1 MVTFQQKILHLVK
14 CFRRQWPLFSN
25 SERTTVCGADCMLM
39 VLQLSMAEV
48 NKQHLGDFTVSLSD
62 VLETWNYLLHDKLGL
77 CENMKEPENY
87 GDVKKA
93 YHAFLA
99 RSNMLDLI
107 DIYQKCCSLGLLAE
121 DESIYPVQLLEFISG
136 VMNAQENGSVLSTPT
151 RINRQDK
158 EHVKVAVLAKKSVCS
173 YLSLLVNSKD
183 DLALAHILNVPDRG
197 LGREA
202 FTNIKHASQERKMSI
217 FLMATSF
224 IRTIELGGRDSAS
237 SLYDPLRA
245 HVKGLSNFVNFIDKL
260 QEIVGEILNTR
271 IAGGRILSTVKMHLI
286 KGRSNGDP
294 FCQAVEEAVQDL
306 DLKIKNI
313 IDSQQETSTASTTG
327 VSPARVMGLLLFSLL
342 FSFIKKQ
349 KSFACFKAC
358 CIVSRLTLKQLQGL
372 SVVWC
377 VGNMA
382 ADLVLRRICG
392 LRTLT
397 NLGML
402 EAHCNFTVYRN
413 PSKKKAKIL
422 KSHSNRENNL
432 LQKLIADWY
441 LQMKQSSIKSQ
452 FACTYKNDLSEMNG
466 QHSCAIPTCKHPVPK
481 QHLKAGKPTEG
492 PNSCL
497 DVPGLGT
504 ISESVHQTRSYT
516 EMGKLSCQPRNKSSE
531 NEQMDLNNDKI
542 ICDKESEPSLQK
554 NTKRLKTSRSS
565 KKELDGKIGGKRKQ
579 TKTASKNKL
588 IAGQAKL
595 TRFFQL

>member
-48 NKQHLGDFTVSLSD
+48 NKQHHGDFTVSLSD

-77 CENMKEPENY
+77 YENMKEPENY

-93 YHAFLA
+93 YHAFLT

-136 VMNAQENGSVLSTPT
+136 VMNAQENNGSVLSTPT
-151 RINRQDK
+151 RINRQAQ

-183 DLALAHILNVPDRG
+183 DLAVAHILNVPDRG

-202 FTNIKHASQERKMSI
+202 FTNLKHASQERKMSI

-327 VSPARVMGLLLFSLL
+327 VSPAR
-342 FSFIKKQ
+342 
-349 KSFACFKAC
+349 KSC

-377 VGNMA
+377 A
-382 ADLVLRRICG
+382 ADLVLRSICG

-402 EAHCNFTVYRN
+402 EVHCNFTVYRN

-452 FACTYKNDLSEMNG
+452 FACTYKNDLSEVSG
-466 QHSCAIPTCKHPVPK
+466 RHSCAIPTCKHPAPK

-516 EMGKLSCQPRNKSSE
+516 EMGKLSCQPRNKNSE

-554 NTKRLKTSRSS
+554 NTKRLKTSSSS
-565 KKELDGKIGGKRKQ
+565 KKELDSKIGGKRKQ

>member
-39 VLQLSMAEV
+39 ALQLSMAEV
-48 NKQHLGDFTVSLSD
+48 NKQHHGDFTVSLSD
-62 VLETWNYLLHDKLGL
+62 VLEMWNYLLHDKLGL
-77 CENMKEPENY
+77 YENMKEPENY
-87 GDVKKA
+87 TDVKKA
-93 YHAFLA
+93 YNDFLA

-107 DIYQKCCSLGLLAE
+107 DIYEKCYSLGLLAE
-121 DESIYPVQLLEFISG
+121 DESISPVQLLEFISG
-136 VMNAQENGSVLSTPT
+136 VMNAQENNGSLLSTPT
-151 RINRQDK
+151 QINRQGQNHMK
-158 EHVKVAVLAKKSVCS
+158 MTILAKKSVCS

-183 DLALAHILNVPDRG
+183 DLAVAHILNVPDRG

-202 FTNIKHASQERKMSI
+202 FTNLKHASQERKMSI

-224 IRTIELGGRDSAS
+224 IRTIELGGRDFAS
-237 SLYDPLRA
+237 SIYDPLRA

-313 IDSQQETSTASTTG
+313 IDSQQEILTASTTG
-327 VSPARVMGLLLFSLL
+327 VSPARPKLHSINHGTAYCGRDTVKVLLVLLDEEAVSPPTQNKADLLCDNESLNL
-342 FSFIKKQ
+342 CGITS
-349 KSFACFKAC
+349 
-358 CIVSRLTLKQLQGL
+358 VLTLFRSPARSNCSSPKP
-372 SVVWC
+372 
-377 VGNMA
+377 
-382 ADLVLRRICG
+382 LRQR
-392 LRTLT
+392 
-397 NLGML
+397 
-402 EAHCNFTVYRN
+402 
-413 PSKKKAKIL
+413 IL
-422 KSHSNRENNL
+422 KSMDE
-432 LQKLIADWY
+432 KVIK
-441 LQMKQSSIKSQ
+441 MKQSSIKSQ
-452 FACTYKNDLSEMNG
+452 FACTYKNDLSEKNG
-466 QHSCAIPTCKHPVPK
+466 QHSHAIPTCKHPAPK

-492 PNSCL
+492 PNSYL

-516 EMGKLSCQPRNKSSE
+516 EMGKLSCQPRNKNSE

-554 NTKRLKTSRSS
+554 NTKRLKTSNSS
-565 KKELDGKIGGKRKQ
+565 KKELDSKIGGKRKQ

-588 IAGQAKL
+588 IAGQSKL

>member
-14 CFRRQWPLFSN
+14 CFRRHWPLFSN

-39 VLQLSMAEV
+39 ALQLSMAEV
-48 NKQHLGDFTVSLSD
+48 NKQHHGDFTVSLSD
-62 VLETWNYLLHDKLGL
+62 VLEMWNYLLHDKLGL
-77 CENMKEPENY
+77 YENMKEPENY
-87 GDVKKA
+87 AGVKKA

-107 DIYQKCCSLGLLAE
+107 DVHQKCCSLGLLAE
-121 DESIYPVQLLEFISG
+121 DESISPVQLLEFISG
-136 VMNAQENGSVLSTPT
+136 LMNAQDNNDSILSTPT
-151 RINRQDK
+151 KIKRQGQ
-158 EHVKVAVLAKKSVCS
+158 EHMKVTILAKKSVCS

-202 FTNIKHASQERKMSI
+202 FTNLKHASQERKMSI

-224 IRTIELGGRDSAS
+224 IRTIELGGRASAS

-313 IDSQQETSTASTTG
+313 IDSQQETLTASTTG
-327 VSPARVMGLLLFSLL
+327 VSPARVMGLLLFFLL
-342 FSFIKKQ
+342 FSFIRKQ
-349 KSFACFKAC
+349 KSFACFKSC

-372 SVVWC
+372 SVVWF
-377 VGNMA
+377 GNIA

-402 EAHCNFTVYRN
+402 EVHCNFTVYRN
-413 PSKKKAKIL
+413 PSKKKAPQSK
-422 KSHSNRENNL
+422 NPENNL

-441 LQMKQSSIKSQ
+441 LQMKQPSIKSQ
-452 FACTYKNDLSEMNG
+452 FACTYKNDLTEVSG
-466 QHSCAIPTCKHPVPK
+466 QHSHAIPTCKRPVPT

-516 EMGKLSCQPRNKSSE
+516 EMGKLSCQPRNKNFE

-554 NTKRLKTSRSS
+554 NTKRLKTSSSS
-565 KKELDGKIGGKRKQ
+565 KKELDSKIGGKRKQ

-588 IAGQAKL
+588 IAGQTKL
-595 TRFFQL
+595 TRFFQV

>member
-1 MVTFQQKILHLVK
+1 MITFQQKILHLVK

-39 VLQLSMAEV
+39 ALQLSMAEV
-48 NKQHLGDFTVSLSD
+48 NKQYHGDFTVSLSD

-77 CENMKEPENY
+77 YENMKEPENY
-87 GDVKKA
+87 ADVKKA

-107 DIYQKCCSLGLLAE
+107 DIHQKCYSLGLLAE
-121 DESIYPVQLLEFISG
+121 DESLSSVQLLEFISG
-136 VMNAQENGSVLSTPT
+136 VMNAQENNGFVPSTPT
-151 RINRQDK
+151 QINRQGQ
-158 EHVKVAVLAKKSVCS
+158 EHMKVTILAKKSVCS

-183 DLALAHILNVPDRG
+183 DLALAHVLNVPDRG

-202 FTNIKHASQERKMSI
+202 FTNLKHASQEKKMSI

-237 SLYDPLRA
+237 SLYDPLRV
-245 HVKGLSNFVNFIDKL
+245 HVKGLSSFVHFIDKL

-271 IAGGRILSTVKMHLI
+271 VAGGRILSTLKMQLI

-294 FCQAVEEAVQDL
+294 FCQAVEEVVQDL

-313 IDSQQETSTASTTG
+313 IDSQQETLTASTTG
-327 VSPARVMGLLLFSLL
+327 VSPARVMGLLLFFLL
-342 FSFIKKQ
+342 CSFIRKQ
-349 KSFACFKAC
+349 ISFACLKSC
-358 CIVSRLTLKQLQGL
+358 SIVSRLTLKQLQGL
-372 SVVWC
+372 SVVWF
-377 VGNMA
+377 GNIA
-382 ADLVLRRICG
+382 AVLVLRRICG

-397 NLGML
+397 NLGVL
-402 EAHCNFTVYRN
+402 EVHCNFTVYRN
-413 PSKKKAKIL
+413 PSKKKAPQSK
-422 KSHSNRENNL
+422 NPANC
-432 LQKLIADWY
+432 Y

-452 FACTYKNDLSEMNG
+452 FACTYKNDLSEVSG
-466 QHSCAIPTCKHPVPK
+466 QHSHAVPTCKHPVTK
-481 QHLKAGKPTEG
+481 QHLKAGKHTEG
-492 PNSCL
+492 TNSCL

-516 EMGKLSCQPRNKSSE
+516 GMGKLSCQPRNKNSE

-554 NTKRLKTSRSS
+554 NTKRLKISNSS
-565 KKELDGKIGGKRKQ
+565 KKELDSKIGGKRKQ

>member
-1 MVTFQQKILHLVK
+1 MVTFQQKIVHLVK

-25 SERTTVCGADCMLM
+25 SERTTLCGADCMLM
-39 VLQLSMAEV
+39 ALQLSMAEV
-48 NKQHLGDFTVSLSD
+48 NKQHHGDFTVSLSD

-77 CENMKEPENY
+77 SYENMKEPENY
-87 GDVKKA
+87 ADVKKA
-93 YHAFLA
+93 YHAFLV

-107 DIYQKCCSLGLLAE
+107 DIYQKCYSLGLLPE
-121 DESIYPVQLLEFISG
+121 DGHISPVQLLEFISG
-136 VMNAQENGSVLSTPT
+136 VMNVQENNGSVLSTPT
-151 RINRQDK
+151 QINRRGQG
-158 EHVKVAVLAKKSVCS
+158 HMKVTILAKKSVCS

-202 FTNIKHASQERKMSI
+202 FTDLKHASQERKMSI

-224 IRTIELGGRDSAS
+224 IRTIELGGRDCAS

-286 KGRSNGDP
+286 KGRSNGDS
-294 FCQAVEEAVQDL
+294 FCQAVEEVVQDL

-313 IDSQQETSTASTTG
+313 IDSQQETLTASTTG
-327 VSPARVMGLLLFSLL
+327 VSPARVMGLLLFFSL
-342 FSFIKKQ
+342 FSFIRKQ
-349 KSFACFKAC
+349 TSFACFKSC
-358 CIVSRLTLKQLQGL
+358 CIVNRLTLKQLQGL
-372 SVVWC
+372 SVVWPA
-377 VGNMA
+377 V
-382 ADLVLRRICG
+382 LVLRKICG

-397 NLGML
+397 NLGVL
-402 EAHCNFTVYRN
+402 EVHCNFTVYRN
-413 PSKKKAKIL
+413 PSKKKAPQSKNPDL
-422 KSHSNRENNL
+422 PFSS
-432 LQKLIADWY
+432 DWY

-452 FACTYKNDLSEMNG
+452 FACTYKNDLSEMSG
-466 QHSCAIPTCKHPVPK
+466 QHSHAVPASKHPVPK
-481 QHLKAGKPTEG
+481 QHSKDGKCTEG

-497 DVPGLGT
+497 DVPVLGT

-516 EMGKLSCQPRNKSSE
+516 EMGKLSCQPRNKNSE

-554 NTKRLKTSRSS
+554 NTKRLKTSNSS
-565 KKELDGKIGGKRKQ
+565 QKELDSKIGKKRKQ
-579 TKTASKNKL
+579 TKNASKNKL
-588 IAGQAKL
+588 IAGQTKL

>member
-1 MVTFQQKILHLVK
+1 MVTFQQKILHLIK

-39 VLQLSMAEV
+39 MLQLSMAEV
-48 NKQHLGDFTVSLSD
+48 NKQHHGDFTVSLSD
-62 VLETWNYLLHDKLGL
+62 VLETWKYLLHDKLGL
-77 CENMKEPENY
+77 SYENMKQPENY
-87 GDVKKA
+87 ADVKKA

-107 DIYQKCCSLGLLAE
+107 DICQKCYSLGLLPE
-121 DESIYPVQLLEFISG
+121 DESISPVQLLEFISG
-136 VMNAQENGSVLSTPT
+136 VLNAQENNSSVLSTPT
-151 RINRQDK
+151 LINRQGQ
-158 EHVKVAVLAKKSVCS
+158 EHMKVTILAKKSVCS

-202 FTNIKHASQERKMSI
+202 FTDLKHVSQERKMSI
-217 FLMATSF
+217 FLIATSF
-224 IRTIELGGRDSAS
+224 IRTIELGGRDCAS

-294 FCQAVEEAVQDL
+294 FCQAVEEVVQDL

-313 IDSQQETSTASTTG
+313 IDSQQETLTASTTG
-327 VSPARVMGLLLFSLL
+327 VSPARVMGLFGICLEAKLLLL
-342 FSFIKKQ
+342 LLNEKQVWGASILYCFIA
-349 KSFACFKAC
+349 SCR
-358 CIVSRLTLKQLQGL
+358 I
-372 SVVWC
+372 
-377 VGNMA
+377 
-382 ADLVLRRICG
+382 LRRVCG
-392 LRTLT
+392 LRTLA

-402 EAHCNFTVYRN
+402 EVHCNFTVYSN
-413 PSKKKAKIL
+413 PSKKKAPQSK
-422 KSHSNRENNL
+422 NP
-432 LQKLIADWY
+432 DWY

-452 FACTYKNDLSEMNG
+452 FACTYKNDLSEISS
-466 QHSCAIPTCKHPVPK
+466 QHSHAIPTCKHPVPK
-481 QHLKAGKPTEG
+481 EHSKDGKCTEG
-492 PNSCL
+492 TNACL
-497 DVPGLGT
+497 DVPVLGT

-516 EMGKLSCQPRNKSSE
+516 EMGKLSCQPRNKNSE
-531 NEQMDLNNDKI
+531 KEQMDLNYDKI

-554 NTKRLKTSRSS
+554 NTKRLKTSNSS
-565 KKELDGKIGGKRKQ
+565 QKELDSKIGKKRKQ

>member
-1 MVTFQQKILHLVK
+1 MVTFQQKFLHVVK

-39 VLQLSMAEV
+39 ALQLSMAEV
-48 NKQHLGDFTVSLSD
+48 NKQYHGDFTVSLSD
-62 VLETWNYLLHDKLGL
+62 VLETWSYLLHDKLGL
-77 CENMKEPENY
+77 YENMKEPENY
-87 GDVKKA
+87 ADVKKA

-107 DIYQKCCSLGLLAE
+107 DIYQKCYSLGLLAE
-121 DESIYPVQLLEFISG
+121 DESISPVQLLEFISG
-136 VMNAQENGSVLSTPT
+136 VMNAQENNDSVFSTPT
-151 RINRQDK
+151 QINRQGQ
-158 EHVKVAVLAKKSVCS
+158 EHMKVKILAKKSVCS

-202 FTNIKHASQERKMSI
+202 FTNLKHASQERKMSI

-224 IRTIELGGRDSAS
+224 IRTIELGGRDSAYT
-237 SLYDPLRA
+237 LYDPLRP
-245 HVKGLSNFVNFIDKL
+245 HVKGLSNFINFIDKL

-294 FCQAVEEAVQDL
+294 FCQAVEEVVQDL

-313 IDSQQETSTASTTG
+313 VNSQQETLTASTTG
-327 VSPARVMGLLLFSLL
+327 VSPARVMGLLLLFLL
-342 FSFIKKQ
+342 FSFKRKQ
-349 KSFACFKAC
+349 ISFACFKSC
-358 CIVSRLTLKQLQGL
+358 CTVSRLTLKQLQGL

-377 VGNMA
+377 A
-382 ADLVLRRICG
+382 AVLVLRICG

-397 NLGML
+397 NLGLL
-402 EAHCNFTVYRN
+402 EVHCNFTVYRN
-413 PSKKKAKIL
+413 PSKKKAPQSK
-422 KSHSNRENNL
+422 NP
-432 LQKLIADWY
+432 DWY

-452 FACTYKNDLSEMNG
+452 FACTYKNDLSKMSG
-466 QHSCAIPTCKHPVPK
+466 QHSHGIPNCKHPVVPK
-481 QHLKAGKPTEG
+481 QHLKAGKCTEG
-492 PNSCL
+492 TNSCL

-504 ISESVHQTRSYT
+504 ISESVHQTRSYA
-516 EMGKLSCQPRNKSSE
+516 EMGKLSCQPRNKNSE

-554 NTKRLKTSRSS
+554 NTKRLKTSNSS
-565 KKELDGKIGGKRKQ
+565 EKELDSKIGGKRKQ
-579 TKTASKNKL
+579 TKTAHKNKL

-595 TRFFQL
+595 TRFFQV

>member
-39 VLQLSMAEV
+39 ALQLSMAEV
-48 NKQHLGDFTVSLSD
+48 NKQHYGDFTVSLSD
-62 VLETWNYLLHDKLGL
+62 VLEAWNYLLHDKLGL
-77 CENMKEPENY
+77 SNENMKEPENY

-107 DIYQKCCSLGLLAE
+107 DICQKCYSLGLLPE
-121 DESIYPVQLLEFISG
+121 DESISPVQLLEFISG
-136 VMNAQENGSVLSTPT
+136 VMNAQENNGSVLSTPT
-151 RINRQDK
+151 QINRQGQ
-158 EHVKVAVLAKKSVCS
+158 EHMKVKILAKKSVCS
-173 YLSLLVNSKD
+173 YLSLVVNSKD

-202 FTNIKHASQERKMSI
+202 FTNLKHASQEKKMSI

-224 IRTIELGGRDSAS
+224 IRTIELGGRDCAS

-245 HVKGLSNFVNFIDKL
+245 HVKGLSSFVNFIDKL

-271 IAGGRILSTVKMHLI
+271 IAGERILSTVKMHLI
-286 KGRSNGDP
+286 KDRSNGDP
-294 FCQAVEEAVQDL
+294 FCQAVEEVVQDL

-313 IDSQQETSTASTTG
+313 INSQQETLTAGTTG
-327 VSPARVMGLLLFSLL
+327 VSPARVMGLLLFLLL
-342 FSFIKKQ
+342 FSFIRKQ
-349 KSFACFKAC
+349 MSFACFKSC
-358 CIVSRLTLKQLQGL
+358 CTVNRLTLKQLQEL
-372 SVVWC
+372 SVVWA
-377 VGNMA
+377 V
-382 ADLVLRRICG
+382 LVLRRICG

-397 NLGML
+397 NPGML
-402 EAHCNFTVYRN
+402 EVHCNFTVYRN
-413 PSKKKAKIL
+413 PSKKKAPQSK
-422 KSHSNRENNL
+422 NP
-432 LQKLIADWY
+432 DWY

-452 FACTYKNDLSEMNG
+452 FACTYKNDLSEMSG
-466 QHSCAIPTCKHPVPK
+466 QHSHAIPTSKHPVPK
-481 QHLKAGKPTEG
+481 QHSKGGKCTEG
-492 PNSCL
+492 TNSCL
-497 DVPGLGT
+497 DVPELGT

-516 EMGKLSCQPRNKSSE
+516 EMGKLSCQPRNKNYK

-554 NTKRLKTSRSS
+554 NTKRLKTSSS
-565 KKELDGKIGGKRKQ
+565 SQKELDSKIGKKRKQ

>member
-1 MVTFQQKILHLVK
+1 MVTFQQKIFRLVK

-48 NKQHLGDFTVSLSD
+48 NKQHRGDFTVSLSD

-77 CENMKEPENY
+77 SYEDMKEPENY
-87 GDVKKA
+87 ADVKKA

-107 DIYQKCCSLGLLAE
+107 DICQKCYSLGLLRE
-121 DESIYPVQLLEFISG
+121 DESISPVQLLEFISG
-136 VMNAQENGSVLSTPT
+136 VMNTRENNGSVLSTPT
-151 RINRQDK
+151 QINRQGKD
-158 EHVKVAVLAKKSVCS
+158 HMKVTILAKKSVCS

-202 FTNIKHASQERKMSI
+202 FTNLKHASQERRMSI

-224 IRTIELGGRDSAS
+224 IRTIELGGRDCAS

-294 FCQAVEEAVQDL
+294 FCQAVEEVVQDL

-313 IDSQQETSTASTTG
+313 IDSQQETLTASTTG
-327 VSPARVMGLLLFSLL
+327 VSPAR
-342 FSFIKKQ
+342 
-349 KSFACFKAC
+349 KSC
-358 CIVSRLTLKQLQGL
+358 CIVNRLTLKQLQGL
-372 SVVWC
+372 SVVWPA
-377 VGNMA
+377 V
-382 ADLVLRRICG
+382 LVLRRICG
-392 LRTLT
+392 LRILT

-402 EAHCNFTVYRN
+402 EVHCNFTVYRN
-413 PSKKKAKIL
+413 SSKKKAPQSK
-422 KSHSNRENNL
+422 NP
-432 LQKLIADWY
+432 AWY

-452 FACTYKNDLSEMNG
+452 FACTYKNDLSEMSG
-466 QHSCAIPTCKHPVPK
+466 QHSHAIPTCKHPVPK
-481 QHLKAGKPTEG
+481 QHSKDGKRTEG
-492 PNSCL
+492 TNSCL
-497 DVPGLGT
+497 DVPVLGT

-516 EMGKLSCQPRNKSSE
+516 EMGKLSCQPRNKNSE

-554 NTKRLKTSRSS
+554 NTKRLKTSNNSQ
-565 KKELDGKIGGKRKQ
+565 KELDSKTGKKRKQ

>member
-39 VLQLSMAEV
+39 ALQLSMAEV
-48 NKQHLGDFTVSLSD
+48 NKQHHGDFTVLLSD
-62 VLETWNYLLHDKLGL
+62 VLETWNYLLHDKLGFY
-77 CENMKEPENY
+77 ENMKEPENY
-87 GDVKKA
+87 VDVKKA

-121 DESIYPVQLLEFISG
+121 DESINPVQLLEFISG
-136 VMNAQENGSVLSTPT
+136 VMNAQENNGSVLSTPT
-151 RINRQDK
+151 QINRQGQ
-158 EHVKVAVLAKKSVCS
+158 EHVKVTIMAKKSVCS

-202 FTNIKHASQERKMSI
+202 FTNLKHASQERNMSI

-327 VSPARVMGLLLFSLL
+327 VSPAR
-342 FSFIKKQ
+342 
-349 KSFACFKAC
+349 KSC

-377 VGNMA
+377 VFFLNVTGDNLSYMRHYFPPVGNIA

-397 NLGML
+397 NLGVL
-402 EAHCNFTVYRN
+402 EVHCNFTVYRN
-413 PSKKKAKIL
+413 PSKKKAKNL
-422 KSHSNRENNL
+422 ENNL
-432 LQKLIADWY
+432 LQKLIADCY

-452 FACTYKNDLSEMNG
+452 FACTYKNDLSQMSG
-466 QHSCAIPTCKHPVPK
+466 QHSHGIPTCKHPVLK

-516 EMGKLSCQPRNKSSE
+516 EMGKLSCQPRNKNSE

-554 NTKRLKTSRSS
+554 NTKRLKTSSSS
-565 KKELDGKIGGKRKQ
+565 KKELDSKIGGKRKQ

-595 TRFFQL
+595 THFFQL

>member
-1 MVTFQQKILHLVK
+1 MATSQQKILHLVK

-39 VLQLSMAEV
+39 ALQLSMAEV
-48 NKQHLGDFTVSLSD
+48 NKQHHGDFTVSLSD
-62 VLETWNYLLHDKLGL
+62 VLETWKYLLHDKLGL
-77 CENMKEPENY
+77 SYENMKEPENY
-87 GDVKKA
+87 ADVKKA

-99 RSNMLDLI
+99 RSNMFDLI
-107 DIYQKCCSLGLLAE
+107 DICQKCYSLGLLPE
-121 DESIYPVQLLEFISG
+121 DESISPVQLLEFISG
-136 VMNAQENGSVLSTPT
+136 VLNAQENNGSVLSTPT
-151 RINRQDK
+151 QINSQGQ
-158 EHVKVAVLAKKSVCS
+158 EHMKVTILAKKSVCS

-202 FTNIKHASQERKMSI
+202 FTNLKHASQERKMSI

-224 IRTIELGGRDSAS
+224 IRTMELGGRDSAS

-245 HVKGLSNFVNFIDKL
+245 HVKGLSSFVNFIDKL

-294 FCQAVEEAVQDL
+294 FCQAVEEVVQDL

-313 IDSQQETSTASTTG
+313 IDSQQETLTASTTG
-327 VSPARVMGLLLFSLL
+327 VSPAR
-342 FSFIKKQ
+342 
-349 KSFACFKAC
+349 
-358 CIVSRLTLKQLQGL
+358 
-372 SVVWC
+372 
-377 VGNMA
+377 
-382 ADLVLRRICG
+382 
-392 LRTLT
+392 
-397 NLGML
+397 
-402 EAHCNFTVYRN
+402 
-413 PSKKKAKIL
+413 
-422 KSHSNRENNL
+422 
-432 LQKLIADWY
+432 
-441 LQMKQSSIKSQ
+441 MKQSSIKSQ
-452 FACTYKNDLSEMNG
+452 FACTYKNDLSEMSG
-466 QHSCAIPTCKHPVPK
+466 QHSHAIPTCKHPVPK
-481 QHLKAGKPTEG
+481 QRSKDGKCTEG
-492 PNSCL
+492 TNSCL
-497 DVPGLGT
+497 DVPVLGT

-516 EMGKLSCQPRNKSSE
+516 EMGKLSCQPRNKNSE

-554 NTKRLKTSRSS
+554 NTKRLKTSNSS
-565 KKELDGKIGGKRKQ
+565 QKDLDSKIGKKRKQ

>member
-1 MVTFQQKILHLVK
+1 MVTCQQKILRLVK
-14 CFRRQWPLFSN
+14 CFRKRWPLFSN

-39 VLQLSMAEV
+39 ALQLSMAEV
-48 NKQHLGDFTVSLSD
+48 NKEHHGDFTASLSD
-62 VLETWNYLLHDKLGL
+62 VLETWSYLLHDKLGL
-77 CENMKEPENY
+77 YENMKEPENY
-87 GDVKKA
+87 ADVKKA

-107 DIYQKCCSLGLLAE
+107 DIYEKCYGLGLLAE
-121 DESIYPVQLLEFISG
+121 DESISPVQLLEFISG
-136 VMNAQENGSVLSTPT
+136 VMNAQENNDSVLSTPT
-151 RINRQDK
+151 QINRQGQ
-158 EHVKVAVLAKKSVCS
+158 EHMKVAILARKSVCS

-202 FTNIKHASQERKMSI
+202 FTDLKHASQERKMSI

-237 SLYDPLRA
+237 SLYDPLRP
-245 HVKGLSNFVNFIDKL
+245 HVKGLSSFVRFIDKL

-294 FCQAVEEAVQDL
+294 FCQAVEEVVEDL

-313 IDSQQETSTASTTG
+313 IDSQQEALTASSTG
-327 VSPARVMGLLLFSLL
+327 VSPAR
-342 FSFIKKQ
+342 
-349 KSFACFKAC
+349 KSCY
-358 CIVSRLTLKQLQGL
+358 IVSRLTLKQLQGL

-377 VGNMA
+377 TA
-382 ADLVLRRICG
+382 ILVFRRICG
-392 LRTLT
+392 LTTLT
-397 NLGML
+397 KLGIL
-402 EAHCNFTVYRN
+402 KIHCNFTVHRDS
-413 PSKKKAKIL
+413 SKEKAPQSK
-422 KSHSNRENNL
+422 
-432 LQKLIADWY
+432 DPGWC

-452 FACTYKNDLSEMNG
+452 FACTYKNDLRDRSG
-466 QHSCAIPTCKHPVPK
+466 QHSHAIPTNKHPVPK
-481 QHLKAGKPTEG
+481 QHLKAGEPTEG
-492 PNSCL
+492 TISCL

-516 EMGKLSCQPRNKSSE
+516 EMGKLSCQPRNKNSE
-531 NEQMDLNNDKI
+531 NEQMGLNNDKI

-554 NTKRLKTSRSS
+554 NTKRLKTSSSS
-565 KKELDGKIGGKRKQ
+565 KKELDSKIGGKRKQ

>member
-1 MVTFQQKILHLVK
+1 MVTFQQKILLLVK

-48 NKQHLGDFTVSLSD
+48 NKQYHGYFTVSLSD

-77 CENMKEPENY
+77 YENMKEPESY
-87 GDVKKA
+87 ADVKKA

-107 DIYQKCCSLGLLAE
+107 DIYQKCYSLGLLAE
-121 DESIYPVQLLEFISG
+121 DESISPVQLLEFISG
-136 VMNAQENGSVLSTPT
+136 VMNAQENNGSVLSTPT
-151 RINRQDK
+151 QINRRGQ
-158 EHVKVAVLAKKSVCS
+158 EHMKVTILAKKFVCS

-202 FTNIKHASQERKMSI
+202 FTNLKHASQERKMSI

-224 IRTIELGGRDSAS
+224 IRSIELGGRDSAS

-271 IAGGRILSTVKMHLI
+271 TAGGRILSTVKMHLI

-294 FCQAVEEAVQDL
+294 FCQAVEEVVQDL

-313 IDSQQETSTASTTG
+313 VDSQQETLTASTTG
-327 VSPARVMGLLLFSLL
+327 VSPARVMGLLLFFLL
-342 FSFIKKQ
+342 FSFIRKQ
-349 KSFACFKAC
+349 ISFACFKSC
-358 CIVSRLTLKQLQGL
+358 YIVSRLTLKQLQGL

-377 VGNMA
+377 VSA
-382 ADLVLRRICG
+382 VLVLRRICG
-392 LRTLT
+392 LRTLA

-402 EAHCNFTVYRN
+402 EVHCNFTVCRN
-413 PSKKKAKIL
+413 LSKKKVHKAKIL
-422 KSHSNRENNL
+422 VCLSH
-432 LQKLIADWY
+432 
-441 LQMKQSSIKSQ
+441 MKQSSIKSQ
-452 FACTYKNDLSEMNG
+452 FACTYKNDLSEMSG
-466 QHSCAIPTCKHPVPK
+466 QRSHGIPTCKHPVVPK
-481 QHLKAGKPTEG
+481 QHLKAGKCTEG
-492 PNSCL
+492 TNSCL

-504 ISESVHQTRSYT
+504 ISESVHQTRSYA
-516 EMGKLSCQPRNKSSE
+516 EMEKLSCQPRNKNSE
-531 NEQMDLNNDKI
+531 NEQMDLKNDKI
-542 ICDKESEPSLQK
+542 ISDKESELSLQK
-554 NTKRLKTSRSS
+554 NTKRLKTSNNSE
-565 KKELDGKIGGKRKQ
+565 KELDSKIGGKRKQ
-579 TKTASKNKL
+579 TKTARKNKL

-595 TRFFQL
+595 TRFFQV

>member
-1 MVTFQQKILHLVK
+1 MATFQEKILHLVK
-14 CFRRQWPLFSN
+14 CFRKQWPLFSN

-39 VLQLSMAEV
+39 ALQLSMAEV
-48 NKQHLGDFTVSLSD
+48 NKQHHGDFTVSLSD

-77 CENMKEPENY
+77 YENMKEPENY
-87 GDVKKA
+87 ADVKKA

-107 DIYQKCCSLGLLAE
+107 DIYQKCYGLGFLAE
-121 DESIYPVQLLEFISG
+121 DESISPVQLLEFISG
-136 VMNAQENGSVLSTPT
+136 VMNAQENNGSVLSTPT
-151 RINRQDK
+151 QINRQGQ
-158 EHVKVAVLAKKSVCS
+158 EHMKVTILAKKSVCS

-183 DLALAHILNVPDRG
+183 DLSLAHILNVPDRG

-202 FTNIKHASQERKMSI
+202 FTNLKHASQERKMSI

-245 HVKGLSNFVNFIDKL
+245 HVKGLSNLVNFIDKL

-294 FCQAVEEAVQDL
+294 FCRAVEEVVEDL

-313 IDSQQETSTASTTG
+313 IDSQQETLTASTTG
-327 VSPARVMGLLLFSLL
+327 VSPARVMGLLLFFSL
-342 FSFIKKQ
+342 FNFIRKQ
-349 KSFACFKAC
+349 ISFACFKSC
-358 CIVSRLTLKQLQGL
+358 YIVSRLTLKQLQGL
-372 SVVWC
+372 CSI
-377 VGNMA
+377 GNIA
-382 ADLVLRRICG
+382 AVLVLRRICG
-392 LRTLT
+392 LTTLT
-397 NLGML
+397 KLGML
-402 EAHCNFTVYRN
+402 EVPCNFTVYRN
-413 PSKKKAKIL
+413 SSKKKNSTKQ
-422 KSHSNRENNL
+422 KSWLVCKCLS
-432 LQKLIADWY
+432 DWY

-452 FACTYKNDLSEMNG
+452 FACTYKKDLSEMSD
-466 QHSCAIPTCKHPVPK
+466 QRFHAIPTCQRPVPK
-481 QHLKAGKPTEG
+481 QHLKAGKHTEG
-492 PNSCL
+492 TNSSL
-497 DVPGLGT
+497 DVPELVT

-516 EMGKLSCQPRNKSSE
+516 EMGKLSCQPRNKNSK

-542 ICDKESEPSLQK
+542 ICDEESEQSLQK
-554 NTKRLKTSRSS
+554 NTKRLKTSNSS
-565 KKELDGKIGGKRKQ
+565 KEKLDSKIGGKRKQ
-579 TKTASKNKL
+579 IKTASKNKL

>member
-39 VLQLSMAEV
+39 ALQLSMAEV
-48 NKQHLGDFTVSLSD
+48 NKQHHGDFTVSLSD
-62 VLETWNYLLHDKLGL
+62 VLETWSYLLHDKLGL
-77 CENMKEPENY
+77 SYENMKEPENY
-87 GDVKKA
+87 ADVKKA

-107 DIYQKCCSLGLLAE
+107 DICQKCYSLGLLPE
-121 DESIYPVQLLEFISG
+121 DESISPVQLLEFISG
-136 VMNAQENGSVLSTPT
+136 VMNAQENNGSVFSTPT
-151 RINRQDK
+151 QVNRQGQ
-158 EHVKVAVLAKKSVCS
+158 EHMKVTILAKKSVCS

-202 FTNIKHASQERKMSI
+202 FTNLKHASQQRKMSI

-224 IRTIELGGRDSAS
+224 IRTIELGGRGCAS

-294 FCQAVEEAVQDL
+294 FCQAVEEVVQDL

-313 IDSQQETSTASTTG
+313 IDSQQETLTAGTTG
-327 VSPARVMGLLLFSLL
+327 VSPARVMGLLLFFLQ
-342 FSFIKKQ
+342 FSFIRKQ
-349 KSFACFKAC
+349 MSFACSKSC
-358 CIVSRLTLKQLQGL
+358 RIVSGLTLKQLQRL
-372 SVVWC
+372 SVVWPA
-377 VGNMA
+377 V
-382 ADLVLRRICG
+382 LVLRRICG

-397 NLGML
+397 NLGVL
-402 EAHCNFTVYRN
+402 EVHCNFTVYRN
-413 PSKKKAKIL
+413 PSKKKAPQSENPETTKLDL
-422 KSHSNRENNL
+422 KL
-432 LQKLIADWY
+432 LADWY

-452 FACTYKNDLSEMNG
+452 FACTYKNGLNEMSG
-466 QHSCAIPTCKHPVPK
+466 QHSHAILTCKHPVSE
-481 QHLKAGKPTEG
+481 QHSKAGKCTEG
-492 PNSCL
+492 KNSCL
-497 DVPGLGT
+497 DVPVLGT

-516 EMGKLSCQPRNKSSE
+516 EMGKLSCQPRNKNSE

-542 ICDKESEPSLQK
+542 ICDKEREPSLQK
-554 NTKRLKTSRSS
+554 NTKRLKTSNSS
-565 KKELDGKIGGKRKQ
+565 QKELDSKIGGKRKQ

-595 TRFFQL
+595 THFFQL

>member
-1 MVTFQQKILHLVK
+1 MATSQQKILHLVK

-39 VLQLSMAEV
+39 ALQLSMAEV
-48 NKQHLGDFTVSLSD
+48 NKQHHGDFTVSLSD
-62 VLETWNYLLHDKLGL
+62 VLETWKYLLHDKLGL
-77 CENMKEPENY
+77 SYENMKEPENY
-87 GDVKKA
+87 ADVKKA

-99 RSNMLDLI
+99 RSNMFDLI
-107 DIYQKCCSLGLLAE
+107 DICQKCSSLGLLPE
-121 DESIYPVQLLEFISG
+121 DESISPVQLLEFISG
-136 VMNAQENGSVLSTPT
+136 VLNAQENNGSVLSTPT
-151 RINRQDK
+151 QINSQGQ
-158 EHVKVAVLAKKSVCS
+158 EHMKVTILAKKSVCS

-202 FTNIKHASQERKMSI
+202 FTNLKHASQERKMSI

-224 IRTIELGGRDSAS
+224 IRTMELGGRDSAS

-245 HVKGLSNFVNFIDKL
+245 HVKGLSSFVNFIDKL

-294 FCQAVEEAVQDL
+294 FCQAVEEVVQDL

-313 IDSQQETSTASTTG
+313 IDSQQETLTASTTG
-327 VSPARVMGLLLFSLL
+327 VSPARPKLHSINHGTAYCGRDTVKVLLVLLDEEAVSPPTQNKADLLCDNESLNLFGITSVLTLFS
-342 FSFIKKQ
+342 SPARSDGSSPKP
-349 KSFACFKAC
+349 
-358 CIVSRLTLKQLQGL
+358 
-372 SVVWC
+372 
-377 VGNMA
+377 
-382 ADLVLRRICG
+382 LRQR
-392 LRTLT
+392 
-397 NLGML
+397 
-402 EAHCNFTVYRN
+402 
-413 PSKKKAKIL
+413 IL
-422 KSHSNRENNL
+422 KSMDE
-432 LQKLIADWY
+432 KVIK
-441 LQMKQSSIKSQ
+441 MKQSSIKSQ
-452 FACTYKNDLSEMNG
+452 FACTYKNDLSEMSG
-466 QHSCAIPTCKHPVPK
+466 QHSHAIPTCKHPVPK
-481 QHLKAGKPTEG
+481 QRSKDGKCT
-492 PNSCL
+492 
-497 DVPGLGT
+497 VLGT

-516 EMGKLSCQPRNKSSE
+516 EMGKLSCQPRNKNSE

-554 NTKRLKTSRSS
+554 NTKRLKTSNSS
-565 KKELDGKIGGKRKQ
+565 QKDLDSKIGKKRKQ

>member
-1 MVTFQQKILHLVK
+1 MVTFQQKILHLVR

-39 VLQLSMAEV
+39 ALQLSMAEV
-48 NKQHLGDFTVSLSD
+48 NKQHHGDFTVSLSD
-62 VLETWNYLLHDKLGL
+62 VLETWKYLLHDKLGL
-77 CENMKEPENY
+77 SYENMKEPENY
-87 GDVKKA
+87 ADVKKA

-99 RSNMLDLI
+99 RSNMFDLI
-107 DIYQKCCSLGLLAE
+107 DICQKCYSLGLLPD
-121 DESIYPVQLLEFISG
+121 DESISPVQLLEFISG
-136 VMNAQENGSVLSTPT
+136 VMNAQENNGSVLSTPT
-151 RINRQDK
+151 QINRQGQ
-158 EHVKVAVLAKKSVCS
+158 EHVKVTILAKQSVCS

-202 FTNIKHASQERKMSI
+202 FTNLKHASQERKMSI

-224 IRTIELGGRDSAS
+224 IRTIELGGRDCAS

-294 FCQAVEEAVQDL
+294 FCQAVEEVVQDL

-313 IDSQQETSTASTTG
+313 IDSQQETLTASTTG
-327 VSPARVMGLLLFSLL
+327 VSPARVMGLLLNPAALL
-342 FSFIKKQ
+342 
-349 KSFACFKAC
+349 
-358 CIVSRLTLKQLQGL
+358 RLTLKQLQEL
-372 SVVWC
+372 SVVWL
-377 VGNMA
+377 GNIA
-382 ADLVLRRICG
+382 AVLVLRIICG

-402 EAHCNFTVYRN
+402 EVHCNFTVYRN
-413 PSKKKAKIL
+413 PSKKKAPQSK
-422 KSHSNRENNL
+422 NP
-432 LQKLIADWY
+432 DWY

-452 FACTYKNDLSEMNG
+452 FACTYKNDLSEMSG
-466 QHSCAIPTCKHPVPK
+466 QHSHAIPTCKQPVPK
-481 QHLKAGKPTEG
+481 QHSKDGKCTEG
-492 PNSCL
+492 KNSCL
-497 DVPGLGT
+497 DVPVLGT

-516 EMGKLSCQPRNKSSE
+516 EMGKLSCQPRNKNSK

-554 NTKRLKTSRSS
+554 NTKRLKTSNSS
-565 KKELDGKIGGKRKQ
+565 QKELDSKIGRKRKQ

>member
-1 MVTFQQKILHLVK
+1 MVTFQQKLLHLVK

-39 VLQLSMAEV
+39 ALQLSMAEV
-48 NKQHLGDFTVSLSD
+48 NKQHHGDFTVSLSD

-77 CENMKEPENY
+77 SYEKMKEPENY
-87 GDVKKA
+87 ADVKKA

-107 DIYQKCCSLGLLAE
+107 DICQKCYSLGVLPE
-121 DESIYPVQLLEFISG
+121 DESISPVQLLEFISG
-136 VMNAQENGSVLSTPT
+136 VMNAQENNGSVLSTPT
-151 RINRQDK
+151 QINRQGQ
-158 EHVKVAVLAKKSVCS
+158 EHMKVTILAKKSVCS

-183 DLALAHILNVPDRG
+183 DLALAHVLNVPDRG

-202 FTNIKHASQERKMSI
+202 FTNLKHASQERKMSI

-224 IRTIELGGRDSAS
+224 IRTIELGGRDCAS

-294 FCQAVEEAVQDL
+294 FCQAVEEVVQDL

-313 IDSQQETSTASTTG
+313 IDSQQETLTASITG
-327 VSPARVMGLLLFSLL
+327 VSPARVIGLLFSL
-342 FSFIKKQ
+342 
-349 KSFACFKAC
+349 ACFF
-358 CIVSRLTLKQLQGL
+358 L
-372 SVVWC
+372 SVTGDHLSYMRHYFPPI
-377 VGNMA
+377 GNIA
-382 ADLVLRRICG
+382 AVLVLRRICG

-402 EAHCNFTVYRN
+402 EVHCNFTVYRN
-413 PSKKKAKIL
+413 PSKKKAPQSKNPGL
-422 KSHSNRENNL
+422 PFSS
-432 LQKLIADWY
+432 DWY

-452 FACTYKNDLSEMNG
+452 FACTYKNDLSEMSG
-466 QHSCAIPTCKHPVPK
+466 QRSHAIPTCKHPVPK
-481 QHLKAGKPTEG
+481 QHSKDGKCTEG
-492 PNSCL
+492 TNSCL
-497 DVPGLGT
+497 DVPVLGT
-504 ISESVHQTRSYT
+504 ISESVHQTRSCT
-516 EMGKLSCQPRNKSSE
+516 EMGRLSCQPRNKNSE

-554 NTKRLKTSRSS
+554 NTKRLKTSNSS
-565 KKELDGKIGGKRKQ
+565 QKELDSKIGGKRKQ

-595 TRFFQL
+595 TRFFKL